1 MITCSQIFL
10 TRSQDV
16 ACVHEPL
23 TGAFYFGPERL
34 SDRYTNAA
42 KQIAE
47 NGYDDYTYS
56 RALEII
62 EKAGADVGLLKQ
74 GLTLNKSIN
83 YQRSHR

>member
-10 TRSQDV
+10 TRAQDV

-34 SDRYTNAA
+34 SDRYIYTA
-42 KQIAE
+42 KQIAG

-56 RALEII
+56 RALQII
-62 EKAGADVGLLKQ
+62 EEAGDDVGLLQ
-74 GLTLNKSIN
+74 
-83 YQRSHR
+83 Q